1 METLDPAL
9 AELQAELC
17 RTMGHPGRLMIMY
30 ALRGG
35 ECCVSEISEH
45 LELSQPTV
53 SQHLAVLRKA
63 GMVKTRRDGQHVYYC
78 LADPEISTACDMIRG
93 ILRRRVQA
101 RSDVL
106 DAQK

>member
-1 METLDPAL
+1 MQTLDPAL

-45 LELSQPTV
+45 LDLSQPAV
-53 SQHLAVLRKA
+53 SQHLAVLRNV
-63 GMVKTRRDGQHVYYC
+63 GMVVTRREGQHVFYR
-78 LADPEISTACDMIRG
+78 LADPEISTACDLIRG
-93 ILRRRVQA
+93 ILRRRIQA

-106 DAQK
+106 SASE